1 MVRHL
6 RLGILPVLSWT
17 VHSMISSD
25 NFLLHFSRAQD
36 VLLLVGVHP
45 TFPGGVVANVAT
57 GWDRHEHCHW
67 TGNNLPF
74 LEI

>member
-1 MVRHL
+1 M
-6 RLGILPVLSWT
+6 GISAWEFFP
-17 VHSMISSD
+17 SSVD
-25 NFLLHFSRAQD
+25 RAFDDLFRQFFVAFSRAQD
-36 VLLLVGVHP
+36 VLLLVGVRP